1 MPKLPNYTLLKLP
14 TRSLLAYGLFLNLGE
29 CNMIRAI
36 LKTMFGLLVLVVG
49 LLALVNPYIFLGVL
63 ALVVAYWIG
72 TLMLG

>member
-1 MPKLPNYTLLKLP
+1 
-14 TRSLLAYGLFLNLGE
+14 
-29 CNMIRAI
+29 MIKAI

-72 TLMLG
+72 TSMLG